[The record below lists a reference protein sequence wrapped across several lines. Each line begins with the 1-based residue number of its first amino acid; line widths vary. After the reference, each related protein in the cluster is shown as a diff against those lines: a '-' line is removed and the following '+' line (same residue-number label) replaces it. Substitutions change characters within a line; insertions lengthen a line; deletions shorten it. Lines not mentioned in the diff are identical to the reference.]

1 MSALEQSLAEYL
13 TVRRALGFKL
23 GQTEMVL
30 RRFVRYLDERGEQ
43 RITIKAAVAWAILPQ
58 RSDSWHY
65 LRLAAIRGFA
75 SYLHG
80 VDPTV
85 EIPGV
90 ELLRNG
96 PPRRRP
102 FLYADEESL
111 ALIDAANSLKTLH
124 RTATYR
130 TLIGLL
136 ATTGMRIGE
145 AIGLDRDDFDPQVGT
160 VVVRGKLDKIR
171 ELPLT
176 DSTITTLDAYLRRRD
191 RPPSPSPAGERAL
204 FVSTPGTRLNHCG
217 VERTFAILREHAEI
231 QPRFDSRRATLHG
244 LRHTF
249 AIRTMLDAYRQG
261 ADAGSRLA
269 VLSTYLGHVE
279 PAHTYWYL
287 HAAPELMSAAAQ
299 RLERFEEHE
308 ER

>member
-30 RRFVRYLDERGEQ
+30 RTFVRYLAERGEQ

-65 LRLAAIRGFA
+65 LRLAAVRGFA

-102 FLYADEESL
+102 FLYEDEEIL
-111 ALIDAANSLKTLH
+111 ALIDAANSLRWPH

-176 DSTITTLDAYLRRRD
+176 DSTITTLNAYLRRRD
-191 RPPSPSPAGERAL
+191 RPLSPAGERAL

-217 VERTFAILREHAEI
+217 VERTFAILREHAGI

-249 AIRTMLDAYRQG
+249 AIRTMLDAYRDG

-299 RLERFEEHE
+299 QLERFEEHNP
-308 ER
+308 R